1 VTAKKTK
8 GRGKSKP
15 KVAVA
20 EKNAEKAKKGMD
32 IAEVR
37 ENISELVK
45 ASANDIAISVIEL
58 TTRTGQ
64 LSSAKYLFEAVG
76 IYPPSEQAEA
86 RPLEMSMA
94 HQLLTRLG
102 IPIEPVVREENG
114 ETIIREVTLVDQP
127 ALVKEKNPERKSVE
141 ENSNGADES

>member
-1 VTAKKTK
+1 MTAKKKATAKVK
-8 GRGKSKP
+8 GKAKPVVEKS
-15 KVAVA
+15 AA
-20 EKNAEKAKKGMD
+20 KAKKVMD

-76 IYPPSEQAEA
+76 IYPPSEQAEV
-86 RPLEMSMA
+86 RPLELSMA
-94 HQLLTRLG
+94 HQLLTRMG
-102 IPIEPVVREENG
+102 IPIEPVVREEDG

-127 ALVKEKNPERKSVE
+127 ALGKEKNPG
-141 ENSNGADES
+141 ENSGEKNPEGGDEN